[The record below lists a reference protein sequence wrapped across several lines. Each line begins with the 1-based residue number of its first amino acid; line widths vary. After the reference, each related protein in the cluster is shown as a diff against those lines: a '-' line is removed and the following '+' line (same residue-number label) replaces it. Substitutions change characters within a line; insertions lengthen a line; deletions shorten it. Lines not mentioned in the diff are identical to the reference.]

1 MPHPEQS
8 SQNSHV
14 NFRDLRYGLLP
25 VGELLI
31 RLTEVSG
38 DVHTQEGLSK
48 ASAMLS
54 QRGMVVLDAHLA
66 PFDIIATSIALSE
79 GLKVRSCVAPVS
91 AYDYYFPII
100 RRGFFSRLGK
110 INGVEL
116 FPVYR
121 DQDLEHWKNKP
132 FQPPKQDWR
141 QRREAVLSYYRRSLS
156 AVAEPGSL
164 VVVAAY
170 NGVNRLGEDL
180 ANGVSRLLKSG
191 SPALCSVS
199 RFDQKSGKFR
209 LFTAEDLLEFPQ
221 EVTRNELHRA
231 VHTQH
236 REILGRIGAMRGAGE
251 IALEARGQEFSLDSG
266 PDSSNLG

>member
-1 MPHPEQS
+1 MSHTPVLLREVIDHLHPQS
-8 SQNSHV
+8 GETVIDLTVGLGGHAKAFSEKIGSKGKLIGLDADEKNLAEATKNIAEKNVQFLHV
-14 NFRDLRYGLLP
+14 NFRELRYGLLP

-31 RLTEVSG
+31 RLTEASG

-170 NGVNRLGEDL
+170 NGVNRLREGSGHG
-180 ANGVSRLLKSG
+180 GV
-191 SPALCSVS
+191 
-199 RFDQKSGKFR
+199 
-209 LFTAEDLLEFPQ
+209 
-221 EVTRNELHRA
+221 LH
-231 VHTQH
+231 
-236 REILGRIGAMRGAGE
+236 
-251 IALEARGQEFSLDSG
+251 F
-266 PDSSNLG
+266 